1 MLVMFCVSVEVWF
14 DTCHM
19 GHDFYKKI
27 STFIWVALRIPE
39 RLKAKDLRL
48 TTYDLRKLWN
58 DKIILKLDEDTN

>member
-19 GHDFYKKI
+19 GHDFYKNK
-27 STFIWVALRIPE
+27 TFIWVALRVPE